1 MNFQERVNIGIAE
14 KLSNMSMEQF
24 LELYKIGN
32 ETFECDNIE
41 TMEIDTKKELES
53 QYTMI
58 TSYCKEILNKNNKLN
73 VNYDFSD
80 DLTFGRLQAKVKS
93 LQRIYNGFRGVLCN
107 GLTFDLD
114 MCNCHIKILIGLCK
128 KHNIDCYE
136 VEKYDLNREEY
147 LNCLMTSLSINKKDA
162 KQLFLKSINKSEL
175 TLTYGKHKKINKDKS
190 FLDFDKQTSLIIDKL
205 YNIYEND
212 FKIYIN
218 ENDYN
223 HKGKLVNRVLLK
235 GENELLNKCIDFL
248 KTEGIEISTLMFDG
262 LMIYK
267 GEFKKYDLLIKINE
281 LFKTEKI
288 EWTFK
293 KHNLELLSKINSLT
307 FDNEVSYISFEKKTE
322 EFEKEHC
329 KITNIGCFVKKT
341 GDEIILMKEGH
352 LKTSYK
358 HYKYQEIN
366 PKTNS
371 LESKIFINQWLFYEK
386 MRVYDNIDCFPTGTK
401 CPDNIFNTWTN
412 FEMENV
418 NEYSHKQEEL
428 DLILNFIKKLCNNNE
443 EHFEYF
449 IKWIAQMIQYPAIK
463 SGVIPVL
470 ISKQG
475 AGKGTFMSLIKKML
489 GEKKFLESTD
499 PSRDVWGSFNGLMTN
514 AFFVNLNEIEKKD
527 VIHAEGIIK
536 NLITDSTININNK
549 GVNAYTSRSYHRFL
563 ITTNKEEP
571 VNTSKDDRRNFII
584 RCSDELINN
593 TPYFDKIILIL
604 KDVNVIKT
612 CYEYFKSIPNMD
624 KFHSLKKPVSEYQ
637 ENLRELSLSPI
648 EHWLKAFTLEN
659 INEDKVELLATETL
673 EYFNKWC
680 SKNGVKYDITSI
692 KLGLKLVNMNIK
704 GILKGNHTRKGNT
717 KFFDIKLLKEHFE
730 INTDELVD
738 FIQTNEND

>member
-1 MNFQERVNIGIAE
+1 MNFEERVNIEIAE
-14 KLSNMSMEQF
+14 KLSLMSMNQF

-32 ETFECDNIE
+32 ETFELDNIE
-41 TMEIDTKKELES
+41 MIDNETKKELEG

-58 TSYCKEILNKNNKLN
+58 TTYCKEILNSNNKLN
-73 VNYDFSD
+73 VQYGFSEG
-80 DLTFGRLQAKVKS
+80 LTFGRLQAKVKS

-136 VEKYDLNREEY
+136 VEKYDLNRETH
-147 LNCLMTSLSINKKDA
+147 LNSLMVLLNINKKDA
-162 KQLFLKSINKSEL
+162 KQLYLKSINKSEL
-175 TLTYGKHKKINKDKS
+175 TLTYGKHKKLIKDKS

-205 YNIYEND
+205 YKIYEND

-223 HKGKLVNRVLLK
+223 FKGKLVNRVLLK
-235 GENELLNKCIDFL
+235 IENELLNKCIDFL

-267 GEFKKYDLLIKINE
+267 GDFNKYDLLNKINE
-281 LFKTEKI
+281 LFKTENI

-293 KHNLELLSKINSLT
+293 KHNLELLQKINSFT
-307 FDNEVSYISFEKKTE
+307 FDNEVSYNSFEKMTE
-322 EFEKEHC
+322 QFEKEHC
-329 KITNIGCFVKKT
+329 KITNLACFIKKS
-341 GDEIILMKEGH
+341 GDDIILMKEAH
-352 LKTSYK
+352 LITAYK
-358 HYKYQEIN
+358 QLKYQEIN
-366 PKTNS
+366 PKNNI
-371 LESKIFINQWLFYEK
+371 LESKKFINEWLNYEK
-386 MRVYDNIDCFPTGTK
+386 MRNYEKIDCFPNGTK
-401 CPDNIFNTWTN
+401 CPDNVFNTWSN

-418 NEYSHKQEEL
+418 IEYSHKQEEL
-428 DLILNFIKKLCNNNE
+428 DFILNFIKKLCNNND
-443 EHFEYF
+443 EHFQYF

-463 SGVIPVL
+463 SGVLPVL

-475 AGKGTFMSLIKKML
+475 AGKGTFITLIKKML
-489 GEKKFLESTD
+489 GEKKFLESAN
-499 PSRDVWGSFNGLMTN
+499 PSRDVWGTFNNLMTS
-514 AFFVNLNEIEKKD
+514 AFFVNLNEVGKKD
-527 VIHAEGIIK
+527 MEFAEGIVK
-536 NLITDSTININNK
+536 NLITDSTIPINTKN
-549 GVNAYTSRSYHRFL
+549 VSAYDAKSYHRFL

-571 VNTSKDDRRNFII
+571 VNTSKDDRSNFII
-584 RCSDELINN
+584 RCSDELIDNK
-593 TPYFDKIILIL
+593 PYFDKMQLL
-604 KDVNVIKT
+604 LADVNVIKT
-612 CYEYFKSIPNMD
+612 CYEYFKSIPDMN

-659 INEDKVELLATETL
+659 INEDRVELLASETL

-730 INTDELVD
+730 INTDDLVD
-738 FIQTNEND
+738 FIQDEN

>member
-1 MNFQERVNIGIAE
+1 MNFEERVNIEIAE
-14 KLSNMSMEQF
+14 KLSLMSMNQF

-32 ETFECDNIE
+32 ETFELDDIKTIDNETKTDIE
-41 TMEIDTKKELES
+41 G

-58 TSYCKEILNKNNKLN
+58 ISYCKEILNNNNKLN
-73 VNYDFSD
+73 VNYGFSN
-80 DLTFGRLQAKVKS
+80 DLTFGRLQAKTKS

-136 VEKYDLNREEY
+136 VEKYDLNRETH
-147 LNCLMTSLSINKKDA
+147 LNSLMVLLNISKKDA
-162 KQLFLKSINKSEL
+162 KQLYLKSINKSEL
-175 TLTYGKHKKINKDKS
+175 TLTYGKHKKIIKDKS

-223 HKGKLVNRVLLK
+223 FKGKLVNRVLLK
-235 GENELLNKCIDFL
+235 NENELLNKCIDFL
-248 KTEGIEISTLMFDG
+248 KIERIEISTLMFDG

-267 GEFKKYDLLIKINE
+267 GDFNKYDLLNKINE
-281 LFKTEKI
+281 LFKTENI

-293 KHNLELLSKINSLT
+293 KHNLELLSKINSFT
-307 FDNEVSYISFEKKTE
+307 FDNEVDYNSFEKMTK

-329 KITNIGCFVKKT
+329 KITNLACFIKKS
-341 GDEIILMKEGH
+341 GDDIILMKEAH
-352 LKTSYK
+352 LITAYK
-358 HYKYQEIN
+358 QLKYQEIN
-366 PKTNS
+366 PKNNI
-371 LESKIFINQWLFYEK
+371 LESKKFINEWLNYEK
-386 MRVYDNIDCFPTGTK
+386 MRNYEKIDCFPNGTK
-401 CPDNIFNTWTN
+401 CPDNVFNTWSN

-418 NEYSHKQEEL
+418 IEYSHKQEEL
-428 DLILNFIKKLCNNNE
+428 DFILNFIKKLCNNND
-443 EHFEYF
+443 EHFQYF

-463 SGVIPVL
+463 SGVLPVL

-475 AGKGTFMSLIKKML
+475 AGKGTFITLIKKML
-489 GEKKFLESTD
+489 GEKKFLESAN
-499 PSRDVWGSFNGLMTN
+499 PSRDVWGTFNNLMTS
-514 AFFVNLNEIEKKD
+514 AFFVNLNEVGKKD
-527 VIHAEGIIK
+527 MEFAEGIVK
-536 NLITDSTININNK
+536 NLITDSTIPINTKN
-549 GVNAYTSRSYHRFL
+549 VSAYDAKSYHRFL

-584 RCSDELINN
+584 RCSDELIDNK
-593 TPYFDKIILIL
+593 PYFDKMQLL
-604 KDVNVIKT
+604 LSDVNVIKT
-612 CYEYFKSIPNMD
+612 CYEYFKSIPDMN

-659 INEDKVELLATETL
+659 INEDRVELLATETL

-680 SKNGVKYDITSI
+680 SKNGIKYDMTSI

-704 GILKGNHTRKGNT
+704 GILKGNHTMKGNT

-730 INTDELVD
+730 INTDDLVD
-738 FIQTNEND
+738 FIQNEN